1 MNFMLSGLLKD
12 LVGAKRTFHV
22 NELVDMTDSG
32 LELAEPV
39 EGEVQMTRT
48 ARGVLVGA
56 HLHTLLRQACGR
68 CLEPVLSPVDLDFE
82 EEFLQTLDLGT
93 GQPLDLGNVDQED
106 PAILIDG
113 HHVVDLDNIIR
124 QYLLAWAPMRPLCR
138 DDCAGLC
145 PRCGADLNEERC
157 ACPPPVADS
166 RLADLASLIKIEKG
180 S

>member
-22 NELVDMTDSG
+22 NESVDMADSG

-39 EGEVQMTRT
+39 EGEVHMTRT

-93 GQPLDLGNVDQED
+93 GQPLDLGDVEQED
-106 PAILIDG
+106 PAVLIDG
-113 HHVVDLDNIIR
+113 HHVVDLDNVIR
-124 QYLLAWAPMRPLCR
+124 QYLLAWAPISPLCR
-138 DDCAGLC
+138 EDCAGLC
-145 PRCGADLNEERC
+145 PQCGANLNEGQC
-157 ACPPPVADS
+157 SCPPPASDI
-166 RLADLASLIKIEKG
+166 RLAKLAALIKTGK
-180 S
+180 

>member
-22 NELVDMTDSG
+22 NEFVDMADSG

-39 EGEVQMTRT
+39 EGEVHMTRT
-48 ARGVLVGA
+48 ARGVLVAA
-56 HLHTLLRQACGR
+56 HLHTLLRQVCGR

-93 GQPLDLGNVDQED
+93 GMPLDLGNMDQED

-145 PRCGADLNEERC
+145 FQCGANLNEGRC
-157 ACPPPVADS
+157 SCPPPITDS
-166 RLADLASLIKIEKG
+166 RLAKLAALVKTEKG